1 MDCIESTGRPVLI
14 VNARRSQTAHAQINL
29 PRAAYIT
36 PTTRKRALL
45 KFLARNETV
54 PRPAILV
61 TMSTEDVLDIHHHE
75 DDTEGVVLAKG
86 VSMAVLFCASMIC
99 GLAPLLLAK
108 KFQWVSAEEAGNL
121 KSTNRVVM
129 TLLSFGGGVLLST
142 TFMHLMPEV
151 DHNVVYL
158 QREYLFICFIRC
170 CTSGLQELKIS

>member
-1 MDCIESTGRPVLI
+1 
-14 VNARRSQTAHAQINL
+14 
-29 PRAAYIT
+29 
-36 PTTRKRALL
+36 
-45 KFLARNETV
+45 
-54 PRPAILV
+54 
-61 TMSTEDVLDIHHHE
+61 
-75 DDTEGVVLAKG
+75 
-86 VSMAVLFCASMIC
+86 MIC

-158 QREYLFICFIRC
+158 QSEYLFSYIRP
-170 CTSGLQELKIS
+170 LVRLLKVPKGKA